1 MLPARNAQLS
11 NTKTSF
17 FQGQSHQPSSTAK
30 GSKSTDIQHS
40 LGLHSRSI
48 SISRI
53 LRNRWRRL
61 MRRIIRRYQAGRH
74 ASEGTTNDRTG
85 IKFTVGTGIKLNYN
99 NSLSKMKKPTPTPNP
114 RSAWSRSAS
123 RNLHTSIR
131 MQSSCRL
138 FTSNGNETPA
148 GRAWKMQNRSKT

>member
-1 MLPARNAQLS
+1 MLPTRNAQQS

-17 FQGQSHQPSSTAK
+17 FPGQTHQSSTAAK

-40 LGLHSRSI
+40 LGLHSRST
-48 SISRI
+48 SISLI

-61 MRRIIRRYQAGRH
+61 TRRIIRKYQAGLH
-74 ASEGTTNDRTG
+74 ASEGTMSDRTG

-114 RSAWSRSAS
+114 CSAWLRSAL

-131 MQSSCRL
+131 MQSNCPP
-138 FTSNGNETPA
+138 FMSNGSETPA
-148 GRAWKMQNRSKT
+148 GRA